1 MNPELFSE
9 PTNIWG
15 ITAHV
20 GQPECEEWGRWLIP
34 FYETSWQKKQFV
46 HSAQLVPKE
55 LKIQSISQRKVQY
68 Q

>member
-9 PTNIWG
+9 PTEIWG
-15 ITAHV
+15 ITAHL
-20 GQPECEEWGRWLIP
+20 GQNVRRSMTDSFLWNIM
-34 FYETSWQKKQFV
+34 TKKQFV